1 MRKTRKPFAR
11 SFEQHLDP
19 VSVHDVGRMDLRL
32 EQKALRID
40 QDVAFS
46 ALDLLAAIIASLLSS
61 HAGALDRLR
70 IDNTRGGL
78 RITPKTDPQALADG
92 CVEPLP
98 GTIDAPEAKV
108 MVDGLPRREVVRQQ
122 APGAAA
128 AENVEDGVEDL
139 AQVVEARSSRGFRG
153 WGQMGFDARPFSI
166 GEVGLVCFSHARY
179 PTEPLLPNPFS
190 DSFLYRIRLNRI
202 VFSCCL
208 RPPVVVRVGS
218 DDLRLTTERHA
229 TFHQCLFELFD
240 TLKEAVCDPFVA
252 QRP

>member
-139 AQVVEARSSRGFRG
+139 AQVVEARLSRGFRG

-190 DSFLYRIRLNRI
+190 DSFSAVIRDVSLTC
-202 VFSCCL
+202 VF
-208 RPPVVVRVGS
+208 VNDQHAKDTVY
-218 DDLRLTTERHA
+218 TEK
-229 TFHQCLFELFD
+229 LGL
-240 TLKEAVCDPFVA
+240 
-252 QRP
+252 

>member
-1 MRKTRKPFAR
+1 
-11 SFEQHLDP
+11 
-19 VSVHDVGRMDLRL
+19 MDLRL
-32 EQKALRID
+32 EQKALRIH
-40 QDVAFS
+40 QNMAFS

-92 CVEPLP
+92 CVESLP

-139 AQVVEARSSRGFRG
+139 ADAVEARSSRSLGG
-153 WGQMGFDARPFSI
+153 CG
-166 GEVGLVCFSHARY
+166 
-179 PTEPLLPNPFS
+179 
-190 DSFLYRIRLNRI
+190 
-202 VFSCCL
+202 
-208 RPPVVVRVGS
+208 
-218 DDLRLTTERHA
+218 
-229 TFHQCLFELFD
+229 
-240 TLKEAVCDPFVA
+240 
-252 QRP
+252 